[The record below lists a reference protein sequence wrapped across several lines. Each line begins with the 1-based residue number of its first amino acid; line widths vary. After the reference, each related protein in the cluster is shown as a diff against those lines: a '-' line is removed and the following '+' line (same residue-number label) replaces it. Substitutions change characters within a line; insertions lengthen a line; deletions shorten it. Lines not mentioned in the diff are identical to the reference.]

1 MTPTA
6 MLLNCFGQLQ
16 AVSTRAETVKLL
28 TIKAKLP
35 AVSLFRGFGDQGPRN
50 FNRDRTADLKTPGAL
65 PPENDETAKQTAIY
79 LAISDTCLFHPGL
92 KRLETA

>member
-1 MTPTA
+1 MIPTA

-16 AVSTRAETVKLL
+16 AVSTRGETVKLL

-35 AVSLFRGFGDQGPRN
+35 AVSPFHDFGEQGPRN
-50 FNRDRTADLKTPGAL
+50 FNRDRPPDLKIPGAL

-79 LAISDTCLFHPGL
+79 LAISNTCLFHPGL